1 MGLFGTKK
9 SDAKKEVVD
18 VAVKPQ
24 ATPSKV
30 MPLDAASALIK
41 PRITEKAAILLERN
55 VYTFE
60 IKKGASKYD
69 VRDAVKSL
77 YKVTPLQIRIVNKAP
92 RRYMSKARG
101 REMMVSGL
109 RKAYVYLK
117 KGDRIDLV

>member
-9 SDAKKEVVD
+9 ADVEKEI
-18 VAVKPQ
+18 VAEVS
-24 ATPSKV
+24 ATPTQV
-30 MPLDAASALIK
+30 MPRDVASALVK
-41 PRITEKAAILLERN
+41 PRITEKAALLLEKN

-69 VRDAVKSL
+69 VRDAIVSL
-77 YKVTPLQIRIVNKAP
+77 YKVTPTQIRIVNREP
-92 RRYMSKARG
+92 RHFMSKSRG
-101 REMMVSGL
+101 RDTMVSGL

>member
-9 SDAKKEVVD
+9 SDAEKEVVA
-18 VAVKPQ
+18 VAEKP
-24 ATPSKV
+24 AVTPSKA
-30 MPLDAASALIK
+30 MPIDVASALIK
-41 PRITEKAAILLERN
+41 PRITEKAALLLDKN

-77 YKVTPLQIRIVNKAP
+77 YKVTPIQIRIVNRAP
-92 RRYMSKARG
+92 RHFMSKTRG
-101 REMMVSGL
+101 RDMLVPGL